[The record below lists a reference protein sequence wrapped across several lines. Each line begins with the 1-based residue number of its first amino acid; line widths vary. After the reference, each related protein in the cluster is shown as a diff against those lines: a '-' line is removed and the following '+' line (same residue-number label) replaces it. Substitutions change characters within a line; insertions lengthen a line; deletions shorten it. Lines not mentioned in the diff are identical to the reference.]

1 MGAKFKHDIGTEGAN
16 AEYAAHYMKDW
27 RQSQKKSV
35 GRGWAKA
42 KATTAA
48 KFSRR
53 FNAMQNVSI
62 MRTNAARGQCE
73 AALIMLGVSGW
84 QRS

>member
-1 MGAKFKHDIGTEGAN
+1 MGAKLN
-16 AEYAAHYMKDW
+16 AISVLRARMQNMRPMKDW